1 MNVLKKA
8 EKSLEY
14 LKNYEGLSKG
24 HELQAVAGTLGRCLG
39 ALGTRPNYARHYS
52 NLLSSAIPILLKL
65 SSHESAEV
73 RLVGDE
79 ALNRIVVGGFAF
91 NSYKTNA
98 IFLNQIDVTKNARW
112 IRATLSRICLRD
124 CWLRPGIGKIRS
136 QAQSLFPKLS
146 QIVRQTNEVPLIIGA
161 LENNLP
167 RILKALAEYTTDE
180 EISELTKA
188 LLSHIEVTEASIRRG
203 IGTCIAH
210 LVSHREPLLTNILEK
225 VFENLW
231 PSERNDAIVIGWFCV
246 IKAILQINDFEKL
259 YENDLFSVQD
269 YLEIYQLCIHYIETT
284 EQHNIQNAVLE
295 CLSVLLSRAT
305 NYHRRGLLDKHP
317 SAVCLDSRKGKGHR
331 RNFSYSSAV
340 SCRTI
345 NSIGLEWREPEL
357 ALSGALQLGSVQRLN
372 ESPLVDDLDI
382 QTPDSQNSDNGLQL
396 DTEQLAKEVS
406 QRLQEYEDVVD
417 DADQDVVAKDVD
429 FKINIGSC
437 TDDDVILK
445 YCARLIVS
453 KFLLAGCKGSVI
465 SDRSV
470 RVSVKASAL
479 SCLSFILQMYPQAL
493 TIYLDKEADN
503 KLNLSGSSEGTESNR
518 DNIHEY
524 ILERNVCYQ
533 DSITE
538 SLCQDLLKSC
548 HGLLINKKDSKSLEK
563 SLDSELKSS
572 KDVPSNILDSKSIA
586 DSNMTN
592 SNFTAYTDE
601 QGCPMSISGDVSID
615 LDMKFDHFGESNDGK
630 KERVDVK
637 VIDEVEDSQHMSD
650 LLLFEG
656 HNDPQVRGLVR
667 VCLANYLIGAL
678 DSAHGDYSR
687 WRYYS
692 LLPKEEASVIAVE
705 KLVDVLLKGLSDE
718 IHSAVNH
725 TLSAL
730 TQLLRTLSYSVHWN
744 LLEDIL
750 NALVAVEKNKYWLCR
765 VNLIKLYEKLPFQR
779 LFMLSREYLR
789 RSSQVMSTLYSLLA
803 DQDQKVRAAAALAI
817 TNIIPVIFPPPR
829 SSPITMLAETAAQ
842 TSDVF
847 SFNDDKLSVELV
859 RDMFFYHDLPEQMTR
874 GDVLRESD
882 NLLLIVGELVGNIMA
897 SKCEYLTQGSLEALQ
912 AVCRRWSPWKHPAA
926 YSTQGILSYCLSSLE
941 CCNTSVVV
949 RTTLLD
955 LCHMV
960 YPVEIKNIMQS
971 KKNRDM
977 FDADLSEPRE
987 KWHHLESETVASL
1000 AEKFQQVTLKM
1011 LNLLVHLIEEI
1022 NPNVHLNTSGIPIP
1036 GSSEWWK
1043 THDSTSRDADDKIPK
1058 KKLNEPGNSLLRA
1071 NYVGHFYTEPI
1082 YMKLY
1087 DNLRATYSNYKINL
1101 ESKSSIFYGFLST
1114 VLNSLAIQLEL
1125 STEREFGPITEE
1137 ILYYLKTIM
1146 PLCPDKTVYSVT
1158 QLLKCLFGTNMIN
1171 QYADYMSIDRGTI
1184 RHTEKDFFNDVMLVN
1199 CFEHVIEDTRMI
1211 KERDYLMAM
1220 ESFQKN
1226 RSDRKWS
1233 NNKRELERYI
1243 RLFEPVVIQSLNTY
1257 TLQNDTA
1264 LQCEVLKLLCQL
1276 LALRVNYCM
1285 LDSDQV
1291 FIGFLIKQ
1299 LDLVEQHEIPNC
1311 CGLVN
1316 SIMLFLVQLS
1326 TSKHHTKQI
1335 IEIPKLIQLCDG
1347 LMASGALDECIAGL
1361 EPVAIKVF
1369 SSMGGVSVLGR
1380 AQQQELQATRE
1391 VLFYMLQ
1398 KTMHQ
1403 AKVQELVSCVLTLSQ
1418 EHPESY
1424 YRWSELACDTLLN
1437 LLSER
1442 SIECDSADGL
1452 GVRALESLL
1461 DCVYRDVLLEQCR
1474 IELILK
1480 ILFKAPP
1487 EQVSTPRKQKLRYL
1501 IIIMVLLRKVLIL
1514 IPESEI
1520 LLSINELK
1528 ATAIAPQTIFFN
1540 VKTNVDPLN
1549 VQSVNENCA
1558 NLSPDVVLVRFLF
1571 KTLTYAIGE
1580 MDSGSFDFDAN
1591 RDRGPDS
1598 LLYAVCVNIIVQ
1610 VKHMLHLTNG
1620 CHFPLTA
1627 KTAQTIL
1634 HNEQSGLN
1642 TGLYAPEENIPLDR
1656 LNLVCLTHAHRLPLI
1671 TAHWSHLLIRMN
1683 FLSHKYWQ
1691 KLIGFSRNLPLS
1703 GDSSDTTLLRVDLLQ
1718 TACVMAYCE
1727 YFVDNGLTEVIH
1739 LTWLLANRV
1748 HILVSQYGLKVVQ
1761 QVISKVQQMSGS
1773 SALLLHAIA
1782 ARCQTYLKDE
1792 FALNAYKIL
1801 SLCHESQS
1809 GALVFFVCRVV
1820 GKLEPSVACKFVNLA
1835 MDRCEMLRELPADK
1849 INSQLTKED
1858 VQVALEMLQRE
1869 NVHMRYPKLVVEVN
1883 SLAISA
1889 FDLSPLDLTADRL
1902 VSPQHVITTKVD
1914 DHWRITQ
1921 LKTRCCQHNIRIP
1934 KVPKHSDLAQLLSKL
1949 SLEELTTVMSCP
1961 EFDRKIINK
1970 CFNVACEHFTKEF
1983 FNVLSVHETKENERQ
1998 FIKDQREMCR
2008 LKDEMTSSD
2017 HKINV
2022 VNIHVFKKSDSKES
2036 KSQFFIPINNDVKEN
2051 FGNLKICEEDCEIVV
2066 PELPKLYIASVSNL
2080 DRYLAEILKLFP
2092 KQNRPLSQ
2100 SDNFNLNTATLD
2112 RYTRKC
2118 HQVFQDKLFYQ
2129 EFLTLQTILT
2139 GFLTS
2144 LDRIITLIDETDCEL
2159 LEKNIENLMP
2169 GKLAKN
2175 LANFSVMSLQY
2186 LSFLIKNKK
2195 LVESPINVEV
2205 SFRVSNGPIENV
2217 SIDHVMGL
2225 TIDNVEKALKI
2236 DEILREL
2243 NVESNL
2249 NRVQSAVCC
2258 LFAVVKYLVKDTKPI
2273 VAKSYINSKDESPKL
2288 DIMITGDKLI
2298 SLIEYW
2304 EINFYVN
2311 RCNVLS
2317 KRYRK
2322 SIEGLIVSLS
2332 RLEVFS
2338 NIALIP
2344 PIAWSCVDVNF
2355 KKEQKDHMQRI
2366 DLPLQALQDMDVLEP
2381 FLFRVNLIGWSSK
2394 KQFEEIWVGLLGA
2407 LQGNGPHWA
2416 IRGISQLLISTAPRV
2431 RGKGLLHVPR
2441 RYLPLSDGMQRLRT
2455 LLVGTSAWR
2464 MFDDINLEHIPF
2476 VNEGIT
2482 GYQYD
2487 QFSTEYLKYSAE
2499 VVEDAHY
2506 RVRRE
2511 VRRVRSCREIDV
2523 NSCLQLV
2530 MDMLEAPT
2538 GLAAR
2543 VALLSGIS
2551 IISSVFTSV
2560 SHWARAGTQLMAASH
2575 ATTAHW
2581 PHATTAA
2588 LHALAKCLPVL
2599 QACDGE
2605 GLQDLSSV
2613 HEKLL
2618 KSLSS
2623 SYAPLRQAAL
2633 RGWLLQLSTKMSPN
2647 SSATL
2652 RQIVIQQLS
2661 GNKRISLYE
2670 QCLFWTVLFTM
2681 LEMEASSELASV
2693 AVTALLNR
2701 PGDYCA
2707 DVVQE
2712 GIKSILRQQI
2722 LPKDLKKNIIEKL
2735 LENMSQ
2741 YSENHAIQILMVHLF
2756 SADNKLLSPKLTPD
2770 VSNMD
2775 PDVLMNSMERLTLLY
2790 KTLRLTKS
2798 AENKRIV
2805 TNAIKYFLRET
2816 LPPTA
2821 TLSRVVIEYVESIRE
2836 CEKLEGGAC
2845 ERDRYIENA
2854 VCNCEVVFEV
2864 FETSISQDQL
2874 QVLTGWIF
2882 EALCHLLTGI
2892 SPKILPYCVLTL
2904 LVSSSSNRYIRSL
2917 QPLAQNIFRFG
2928 LVSSLCGDSVMS
2940 FPDRRLLC
2948 VVALHSGFTTA
2959 QLVRLKEL
2967 CGGNECLAELLNCL
2981 NEA

>member
-1 MNVLKKA
+1 
-8 EKSLEY
+8 
-14 LKNYEGLSKG
+14 
-24 HELQAVAGTLGRCLG
+24 
-39 ALGTRPNYARHYS
+39 
-52 NLLSSAIPILLKL
+52 
-65 SSHESAEV
+65 
-73 RLVGDE
+73 
-79 ALNRIVVGGFAF
+79 
-91 NSYKTNA
+91 
-98 IFLNQIDVTKNARW
+98 
-112 IRATLSRICLRD
+112 
-124 CWLRPGIGKIRS
+124 
-136 QAQSLFPKLS
+136 
-146 QIVRQTNEVPLIIGA
+146 
-161 LENNLP
+161 
-167 RILKALAEYTTDE
+167 
-180 EISELTKA
+180 
-188 LLSHIEVTEASIRRG
+188 
-203 IGTCIAH
+203 
-210 LVSHREPLLTNILEK
+210 
-225 VFENLW
+225 
-231 PSERNDAIVIGWFCV
+231 
-246 IKAILQINDFEKL
+246 
-259 YENDLFSVQD
+259 
-269 YLEIYQLCIHYIETT
+269 
-284 EQHNIQNAVLE
+284 
-295 CLSVLLSRAT
+295 
-305 NYHRRGLLDKHP
+305 
-317 SAVCLDSRKGKGHR
+317 
-331 RNFSYSSAV
+331 
-340 SCRTI
+340 
-345 NSIGLEWREPEL
+345 
-357 ALSGALQLGSVQRLN
+357 
-372 ESPLVDDLDI
+372 
-382 QTPDSQNSDNGLQL
+382 
-396 DTEQLAKEVS
+396 
-406 QRLQEYEDVVD
+406 
-417 DADQDVVAKDVD
+417 
-429 FKINIGSC
+429 
-437 TDDDVILK
+437 
-445 YCARLIVS
+445 
-453 KFLLAGCKGSVI
+453 
-465 SDRSV
+465 
-470 RVSVKASAL
+470 
-479 SCLSFILQMYPQAL
+479 
-493 TIYLDKEADN
+493 
-503 KLNLSGSSEGTESNR
+503 
-518 DNIHEY
+518 
-524 ILERNVCYQ
+524 
-533 DSITE
+533 
-538 SLCQDLLKSC
+538 
-548 HGLLINKKDSKSLEK
+548 
-563 SLDSELKSS
+563 
-572 KDVPSNILDSKSIA
+572 
-586 DSNMTN
+586 MTN

-667 VCLANYLIGAL
+667 VCVVNYLIGAL

-730 TQLLRTLSYSVHWN
+730 TQLLRPLSYSVHWN

-765 VNLIKLYEKLPFQR
+765 VNLIKLYEKLPFQ
-779 LFMLSREYLR
+779 REYLR

-882 NLLLIVGELVGNIMA
+882 NLLLIVGGHL
-897 SKCEYLTQGSLEALQ
+897 GSTRLRTAL
-912 AVCRRWSPWKHPAA
+912 R
-926 YSTQGILSYCLSSLE
+926 GSSLTA
-941 CCNTSVVV
+941 CQVWSAA
-949 RTTLLD
+949 TLVSLSGP
-955 LCHMV
+955 LCWI
-960 YPVEIKNIMQS
+960 YATWSIRS

-1022 NPNVHLNTSGIPIP
+1022 NPNLHLNTSGIPIP

-1043 THDSTSRDADDKIPK
+1043 TH
-1058 KKLNEPGNSLLRA
+1058 
-1071 NYVGHFYTEPI
+1071 EPI

-1299 LDLVEQHEIPNC
+1299 LDLVEQHEIPY
-1311 CGLVN
+1311 
-1316 SIMLFLVQLS
+1316 
-1326 TSKHHTKQI
+1326 
-1335 IEIPKLIQLCDG
+1335 LIQLCDG

-1452 GVRALESLL
+1452 GVRAVESLL

-1487 EQVSTPRKQKLRYL
+1487 EQ
-1501 IIIMVLLRKVLIL
+1501 
-1514 IPESEI
+1514 
-1520 LLSINELK
+1520 
-1528 ATAIAPQTIFFN
+1528 
-1540 VKTNVDPLN
+1540 
-1549 VQSVNENCA
+1549 
-1558 NLSPDVVLVRFLF
+1558 
-1571 KTLTYAIGE
+1571 
-1580 MDSGSFDFDAN
+1580 
-1591 RDRGPDS
+1591 
-1598 LLYAVCVNIIVQ
+1598 
-1610 VKHMLHLTNG
+1610 
-1620 CHFPLTA
+1620 
-1627 KTAQTIL
+1627 
-1634 HNEQSGLN
+1634 
-1642 TGLYAPEENIPLDR
+1642 
-1656 LNLVCLTHAHRLPLI
+1656 
-1671 TAHWSHLLIRMN
+1671 
-1683 FLSHKYWQ
+1683 
-1691 KLIGFSRNLPLS
+1691 
-1703 GDSSDTTLLRVDLLQ
+1703 
-1718 TACVMAYCE
+1718 
-1727 YFVDNGLTEVIH
+1727 
-1739 LTWLLANRV
+1739 
-1748 HILVSQYGLKVVQ
+1748 
-1761 QVISKVQQMSGS
+1761 
-1773 SALLLHAIA
+1773 
-1782 ARCQTYLKDE
+1782 DE

-1889 FDLSPLDLTADRL
+1889 FDLSPLDLSADRL

-2066 PELPKLYIASVSNL
+2066 PEMPKLYIASVSNL

-2258 LFAVVKYLVKDTKPI
+2258 LFAVVKYLVKVKI
-2273 VAKSYINSKDESPKL
+2273 KV
-2288 DIMITGDKLI
+2288 
-2298 SLIEYW
+2298 
-2304 EINFYVN
+2304 
-2311 RCNVLS
+2311 
-2317 KRYRK
+2317 
-2322 SIEGLIVSLS
+2322 
-2332 RLEVFS
+2332 
-2338 NIALIP
+2338 
-2344 PIAWSCVDVNF
+2344 
-2355 KKEQKDHMQRI
+2355 
-2366 DLPLQALQDMDVLEP
+2366 
-2381 FLFRVNLIGWSSK
+2381 
-2394 KQFEEIWVGLLGA
+2394 
-2407 LQGNGPHWA
+2407 A
-2416 IRGISQLLISTAPRV
+2416 IRR
-2431 RGKGLLHVPR
+2431 
-2441 RYLPLSDGMQRLRT
+2441 MQRLRT

-2530 MDMLEAPT
+2530 MDMLENVDEIKIP
-2538 GLAAR
+2538 G
-2543 VALLSGIS
+2543 S
-2551 IISSVFTSV
+2551 IIS
-2560 SHWARAGTQLMAASH
+2560 ARETPEVTVIELRAASSGC
-2575 ATTAHW
+2575 TTR
-2581 PHATTAA
+2581 
-2588 LHALAKCLPVL
+2588 LAVTV
-2599 QACDGE
+2599 
-2605 GLQDLSSV
+2605 V
-2613 HEKLL
+2613 HEDVSKLFSDL
-2618 KSLSS
+2618 E
-2623 SYAPLRQAAL
+2623 
-2633 RGWLLQLSTKMSPN
+2633 TN
-2647 SSATL
+2647 CHSATEW
-2652 RQIVIQQLS
+2652 
-2661 GNKRISLYE
+2661 E
-2670 QCLFWTVLFTM
+2670 Q
-2681 LEMEASSELASV
+2681 E
-2693 AVTALLNR
+2693 
-2701 PGDYCA
+2701 
-2707 DVVQE
+2707 
-2712 GIKSILRQQI
+2712 
-2722 LPKDLKKNIIEKL
+2722 
-2735 LENMSQ
+2735 
-2741 YSENHAIQILMVHLF
+2741 ILMVHLF

-2845 ERDRYIENA
+2845 ERD
-2854 VCNCEVVFEV
+2854 
-2864 FETSISQDQL
+2864 
-2874 QVLTGWIF
+2874 
-2882 EALCHLLTGI
+2882 
-2892 SPKILPYCVLTL
+2892 
-2904 LVSSSSNRYIRSL
+2904 SSNRYIRSL